1 MSRVL
6 MTALVLCGPVAVVA
20 ADDLRVMQL
29 EQDVR
34 NLRREV
40 QLLSRQV
47 AGLQAQP
54 VRPADRSPSTPPT
67 TTGSMDGGLV
77 TTTWVDA
84 SKWERLR
91 PGMTELEVIGL
102 LGPPTSMRAQGN
114 ERVLLYALEIGTSG
128 FLGGSVTLR
137 DRSVAE
143 VQKPLLR

>member
-1 MSRVL
+1 MTRVL
-6 MTALVLCGPVAVVA
+6 LTALALCAPVSVIA

-40 QLLSRQV
+40 QLLTRQV

-54 VRPADRSPSTPPT
+54 ARPADRPSSEPPS
-67 TTGSMDGGLV
+67 TTGSGDNVSLA
-77 TTTWVDA
+77 TTWVDA

-91 PGMTELEVIGL
+91 LGMTELEVIGL
-102 LGPPTSMRAQGN
+102 LGLPTSMRAQGN

-143 VQKPLLR
+143 VQKPVLR

>member
-1 MSRVL
+1 
-6 MTALVLCGPVAVVA
+6 MTRSLVTTLFLCGPVALPA

-40 QLLSRQV
+40 QLLTQQL
-47 AGLQAQP
+47 AALQAQP
-54 VRPADRSPSTPPT
+54 VPPAGRSPSLPPS
-67 TTGSMDGGLV
+67 TTGSADGGLV
-77 TTTWVDA
+77 ATAWVDA

-91 PGMTELEVIGL
+91 PGMAELEVIGL
-102 LGPPTSMRAQGN
+102 LGPPTSMRAQGD

-137 DRSVAE
+137 DRSVAA
-143 VQKPLLR
+143 VQKPVLR

>member
-1 MSRVL
+1 MTRVL
-6 MTALVLCGPVAVVA
+6 MTALVLCGPVAVIA

-54 VRPADRSPSTPPT
+54 VRPADRSLSTTPPN
-67 TTGSMDGGLV
+67 TGSVEGGLV
-77 TTTWVDA
+77 ATTWVDA

-102 LGPPTSMRAQGN
+102 LGPPTSMRAQGD

-137 DRSVAE
+137 DRSVTE
-143 VQKPLLR
+143 VQKPVLR

>member
-1 MSRVL
+1 MTRVL
-6 MTALVLCGPVAVVA
+6 MTALVLCGPVAVLA

-54 VRPADRSPSTPPT
+54 VRPTDRSPSPPSST
-67 TTGSMDGGLV
+67 TDGVDGGLV
-77 TTTWVDA
+77 ATTWVDA

-91 PGMTELEVIGL
+91 PGMAELEVIGL
-102 LGPPTSMRAQGN
+102 LGPPTSMRAQGS

-137 DRSVAE
+137 DRVVFA
-143 VQKPLLR
+143 VQKPVLK